1 MKKKDKFSQKEA
13 FNINFDFDDIDFES
27 IGETIK
33 NSVNKAVSSFSKGY
47 KKNLPAAK
55 NPDICEQKPK
65 EKSKSS
71 LLKIGAFIVGS
82 TLFAIG
88 MDTIE
93 NWGLGAKMIGLLC
106 LGGAVAAPVL
116 MWKLSSHYKRLAI
129 NYSRYRREL
138 GNSTIISIRDL
149 ASAVSQTEEET
160 IKDLL
165 YFMKQNYFKQAR
177 IVENDSIFILDIPTF
192 KLYKENLGRVPSYE
206 KDQIGPTDDFDTQ
219 KASDILTNC
228 GKILMDMEEKAK
240 KISSSSFRSN
250 LAPLFENIKDILS
263 ILEKYPDKAL
273 ALNKFNDF
281 YMPTSSKLV
290 ESYQEFEALET
301 TDAKILKS
309 MAEIEGSIK
318 TITEAFDKIKVD
330 LISDRAMDIKTDI
343 DTINLVLKQEGL
355 VEGDFKDNE

>member
-1 MKKKDKFSQKEA
+1 MKKKDKYSQKDA
-13 FNINFDFDDIDFES
+13 FNVNFDFDDIDFES

-33 NSVNKAVSSFSKGY
+33 NSVNKAVSSFTKGY
-47 KKNLPAAK
+47 KKSLPPVK
-55 NPDICEQKPK
+55 NPDICVQKIK
-65 EKSKSS
+65 EKSNYQ
-71 LLKIGAFIVGS
+71 LLRIFSFFVGAS
-82 TLFAIG
+82 LFAIG
-88 MDTIE
+88 MDQFDYP
-93 NWGLGAKMIGLLC
+93 GLTSEIIGLAC
-106 LGGAVAAPVL
+106 LAGTVAAPVF

-138 GNSTIISIRDL
+138 GSSTIISVRDL

-192 KLYKENLGRVPSYE
+192 KLYKENLGKIPSYE

-240 KISSSSFRSN
+240 KISSPSFRSN

-355 VEGDFKDNE
+355 VEGDFKDYE

>member
-1 MKKKDKFSQKEA
+1 MKKKDKFSQNDI

-27 IGETIK
+27 IGESIK
-33 NSVNKAVSSFSKGY
+33 NSVNKAVSSFTKGY

-55 NPDICEQKPK
+55 NPDICEQNIK
-65 EKSKSS
+65 EKTNYQ
-71 LLKIGAFIVGS
+71 LLRVFSFFVGT

-88 MDTIE
+88 MDQFDYP
-93 NWGLGAKMIGLLC
+93 GLMAKIIGLISLA
-106 LGGAVAAPVL
+106 GAVIAPTI
-116 MWKLSSHYKRLAI
+116 MWKLSNHYKRLAI

-192 KLYKENLGRVPSYE
+192 KLYKENLGKIPSYE
-206 KDQIGPTDDFDTQ
+206 KEQIGPADDFDSQ
-219 KASDILTNC
+219 NASDILSNC
-228 GKILMDMEEKAK
+228 GKILRNMEEMAR
-240 KISSSSFRSN
+240 KISSPSFKAD
-250 LAPLFENIKDILS
+250 LAPLFENIRDILN
-263 ILEKYPDKAL
+263 ILEKYPEKAI

-281 YMPTSSKLV
+281 YMPTSEKLV
-290 ESYQEFEALET
+290 ESYQEFEELET
-301 TDAKILKS
+301 TDPKILRS
-309 MAEIEGSIK
+309 MAEINGSIK
-318 TITEAFDKIKVD
+318 TITEAFDKIKID

-343 DTINLVLKQEGL
+343 DTIRLVLKQEGL
-355 VEGDFKDNE
+355 VEGDFNDHE

>member
-1 MKKKDKFSQKEA
+1 MKKKDKYSQKDN

-27 IGETIK
+27 IGQTIK
-33 NSVNKAVSSFSKGY
+33 NSVNYAVSSFSKGY
-47 KKNLPAAK
+47 NKNLPAAK

-71 LLKIGAFIVGS
+71 LLKIGAVFVGM

-106 LGGAVAAPVL
+106 LGGAVAAPIL

-192 KLYKENLGRVPSYE
+192 KLYKENLGKIPTYE
-206 KDQIGPTDDFDTQ
+206 KDQIGPADDFDTQ

-228 GKILMDMEEKAK
+228 GKILRDMEDRSR
-240 KISSSSFRSN
+240 KIQSPSFRAD
-250 LAPLFENIKDILS
+250 LDPLFENIRDILN
-263 ILEKYPDKAL
+263 ILEKYPEKAI

-281 YMPTSSKLV
+281 YMPTAAKLV
-290 ESYQEFEALET
+290 ESYHEFEELET

-309 MAEIEGSIK
+309 MVEIDGSIK

-355 VEGDFKDNE
+355 VEGDFKDHE